1 MVCEYTV
8 GASESFLALTFRKRY
23 LYMLS
28 DWLRLGWSF
37 RKALFSVLKNG
48 LTALEVLFWQPEKN
62 LTLCGTEV
70 QLALI

>member
-1 MVCEYTV
+1 
-8 GASESFLALTFRKRY
+8 
-23 LYMLS
+23 MLS

-62 LTLCGTEV
+62 LTLCGAEV